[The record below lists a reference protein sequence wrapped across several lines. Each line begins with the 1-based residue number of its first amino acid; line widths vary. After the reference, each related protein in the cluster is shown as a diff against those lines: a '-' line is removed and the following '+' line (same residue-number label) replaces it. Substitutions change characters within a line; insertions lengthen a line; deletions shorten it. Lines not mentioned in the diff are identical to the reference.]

1 MINFIKWWD
10 WPTEEFHSWRLSQTI
25 EDLPVYYST
34 QRLPLPHHS
43 ETGMVRADVRQHENL
58 AKKVEL
64 PWHKKLQKAIPTQP
78 AKIRFSFKFFP
89 RLLSKLTFKLFDG
102 TLLINRH
109 SFPGLFRRLEDIDEG
124 LGRVPEKASFQ
135 VQWRLSSRQA
145 STLALSTWWPSVT
158 WLGRGAD

>member
-10 WPTEEFHSWRLSQTI
+10 WPTEDFHSWRLCQTI

-34 QRLPLPHHS
+34 QRLASPHHS
-43 ETGMVRADVRQHENL
+43 KAGMVRAEMRQYENL

-64 PWHKKLQKAIPTQP
+64 PWRKKLQK
-78 AKIRFSFKFFP
+78 AKIRFSFQFFP
-89 RLLSKLTFKLFDG
+89 LLLSKLTFKLFDG